1 MKKFFENLKL
11 VAKTY
16 FLSDYFL
23 RGGEKMPLIRID
35 VPEGTDTEKKKIIH
49 KKVREV
55 VLRTLAPKQ
64 VKYDY
69 VSIREAY
76 GIIGDGLP
84 VIDVDLRPGRE
95 PERKKGLVDGI
106 AEVLHETMGV
116 NAEDIYCI
124 FRETPAPNHYTGGE
138 PLPDWVPADK

>member
-1 MKKFFENLKL
+1 MKNIFQNLKL

-23 RGGEKMPLIRID
+23 KGEKMPLIRID

-49 KKVREV
+49 KRVREV

>member
-1 MKKFFENLKL
+1 MKNIFQNLKL

-16 FLSDYFL
+16 FLGDYFL
-23 RGGEKMPLIRID
+23 KGEKMPLIRID
-35 VPEGTDTEKKKIIH
+35 VPEGTDTEKKRIIH

>member
-1 MKKFFENLKL
+1 MKNIFQNLKL
-11 VAKTY
+11 VAKSY

-23 RGGEKMPLIRID
+23 RGKKMPLIRID

-49 KKVREV
+49 KRVREV

>member
-1 MKKFFENLKL
+1 MKNIFQNLKL
-11 VAKTY
+11 VAKSY

-23 RGGEKMPLIRID
+23 RGKKMPLIRID

>member
-1 MKKFFENLKL
+1 MKKIFENLKL

-23 RGGEKMPLIRID
+23 RGKKMPLIRID